1 MIVYLKCQNKSSEEP
16 HFLFHDLLELH
27 SAAADTIKKPCFT
40 VCLPMDSMTV
50 TFSETLLGLRVMEQS
65 VMLGKTSGV
74 GQRLLEKY
82 PTIITPGVGQR
93 LLEKYPTIVIK
104 VPQDLAFMYDV
115 LEELAI
121 TSNALQ
127 KCDTTLVYVD
137 KLIRRSIR
145 YIQSMKERKGG
156 NISEVPHVLEEM
168 KFRSMDLTDNGIM
181 VTICCD
187 QFLTSLIDRI
197 RARML
202 SPISNT

>member
-1 MIVYLKCQNKSSEEP
+1 VIVYLKCQNKSSEEP

-82 PTIITPGVGQR
+82 PTI
-93 LLEKYPTIVIK
+93 VIK

-121 TSNALQ
+121 TSDALQ

-145 YIQSMKERKGG
+145 YMQSMKERKGE